1 MITQITRAGNPFP
14 AHGTSRDRNAV
25 IHFNDLPGS
34 LPAMLHGWVERSPD
48 AEAVVELDGDRLSYR
63 QLWDRAGR
71 VAGGLRARGVT
82 GGSRVALRYP
92 AGVRWVLGFWGT
104 LLAGGVAVAVN
115 IRSAQPEVE
124 FVLEDSGVVVD
135 LGPGDPL
142 PDGEPYVAPVPAR
155 DAVAA
160 MFYTSGTTGRPKGVP
175 TTHEAFLTNC
185 ENLVRVLGVT
195 SDVGSSFRTLISV
208 PLFHVTGCNS
218 QLLGAA
224 YVGGAAVIMPE
235 MKPARVAAALPAER
249 ISFMVTVPA
258 MYALLLGRSALD
270 GIDVSGVRWVCYG
283 GAPIAASLV
292 RELKAAFGAAELSAL
307 ESVPGVTETAVIG
320 VPDDVMGEKVGAVV
334 VVEGEP
340 DVGAIIEHCGRQIAG
355 FKVPQYLTVWEGP
368 PPRNPGGKLLKA
380 QLREQVTWGEPL
392 R

>member
-14 AHGTSRDRNAV
+14 AHGTSRDKNGV
-25 IHFNDLPGS
+25 IHFDDLPGS
-34 LPAMLHGWVERSPD
+34 LPAMLHGWAERSPD

-63 QLWDRAGR
+63 QLWDRAAR

-124 FVLEDSGVVVD
+124 FVLEDSGAVVD
-135 LGPGDPL
+135 LGPDDPL
-142 PDGEPYVAPVPAR
+142 PDGEPYVAPAPAR

-175 TTHEAFLTNC
+175 TTHDAFLSNC

-195 SDVGSSFRTLISV
+195 RDVGCSFRTLISV
-208 PLFHVTGCNS
+208 PLFHVTGCNT

-224 YVGGAAVIMPE
+224 YVGGAAVMMSE
-235 MKPARVAAALPAER
+235 MKRPSIFQYGSRARSFKIGSARPWQLPQMITSFAWIIFPTAHSGHSVMRHCWQRQPARAPRWMLQYVTLMGPRPAYR
-249 ISFMVTVPA
+249 CTRRRRA
-258 MYALLLGRSALD
+258 
-270 GIDVSGVRWVCYG
+270 
-283 GAPIAASLV
+283 
-292 RELKAAFGAAELSAL
+292 
-307 ESVPGVTETAVIG
+307 
-320 VPDDVMGEKVGAVV
+320 
-334 VVEGEP
+334 
-340 DVGAIIEHCGRQIAG
+340 
-355 FKVPQYLTVWEGP
+355 
-368 PPRNPGGKLLKA
+368 
-380 QLREQVTWGEPL
+380 
-392 R
+392 